1 MEISRNEPQNAIGYV
16 RLSELRRLDLD
27 DDGNGKGNVDQE
39 QRIRA
44 RASSKGWRIIHWIV
58 ENDLSPGRGKN
69 RNASAFKRRKIAL
82 PDGRVEMRTV
92 RPGFRK
98 ALDLLA
104 TGKAD
109 GFVALD
115 LDRTVRDPRDL
126 EDMIDV
132 VEQRRVPVDS
142 VTGSLRL
149 GTDADITMARVMV
162 AVANK
167 ASRDTARRVAAA
179 REREAKAGKYGGG
192 RRPFGFDEDG
202 VTVRPDEAAVIKD
215 CTIRCVQ
222 GASLRSLA
230 GDLRSKGEVATVTGA
245 QWSAETLRDIL
256 LRPRNAGRMVYQG
269 EEIGDAPWE
278 PIVAVDTFRA
288 LVSKLTDPSRKVGP
302 GAAPKWVGSN
312 LYTCGICTSEDYST
326 RVGVQVRIGG
336 RQPAY
341 RCADRNHLV
350 RAVKHVDALVEG
362 LILARLAQDDAVDL
376 LPTTDPDVDVKG
388 LRAEAQ
394 AIRKNL
400 NELADDKA
408 LGLIDRAQLISGTEK
423 GKARLE
429 KITAVLQVATV
440 DSPLTDLI
448 GADDLKEAWDGL
460 SLSHK
465 RLVIDM
471 LVTVRILPSG
481 RMGRGFDPATVDIR
495 WKQQPKPRRGGR
507 RRAPRTASADQ
518 HAA

>member
-27 DDGNGKGNVDQE
+27 DDGNGKGNVDQR
-39 QRIRA
+39 QRIDSRA
-44 RASSKGWRIIHWIV
+44 ASKGWRIVHWIV

-69 RNASAFKRRKIAL
+69 RNASAFKRRKIKL
-82 PDGRVEMRTV
+82 PDGRSVMRTV

-98 ALDLLA
+98 ALDLLVS
-104 TGKAD
+104 GKAD
-109 GFVALD
+109 GFMALD

-132 VEQRRVPVDS
+132 VEQHRMPVDS

-167 ASRDTARRVAAA
+167 ESRDKARRVAAA
-179 REREAKAGKYGGG
+179 RQRQALAGEYGGG

-202 VTVRPDEAAVIKD
+202 ITVRPDEAAVIKD

-230 GDLRSKGEVATVTGA
+230 NDLRGDGVATVTGA
-245 QWSAETLRDIL
+245 QWTAETLRDIL
-256 LRPRNAGRMVYQG
+256 MRPRNAGRIIYQG
-269 EEIGDAPWE
+269 EEIGDAPWA
-278 PIVAVDTFRA
+278 PIVPVDTFRA
-288 LVSKLTDPSRKVGP
+288 LQAKLSDPDRRVGP
-302 GAAPKWVGSN
+302 GAAPKWLGSN
-312 LYTCGICTSEDYST
+312 LYTCGICTPEDFSA
-326 RVGVQVRIGG
+326 RVGVQVRLGG

-350 RAVKHVDALVEG
+350 RALKHVDALVEG

-376 LPTTDPDVDVKG
+376 LPTTGPDVDVKG

-400 NELADDKA
+400 NDLAEDKA

-423 GKARLE
+423 GKKRLDE
-429 KITAVLQVATV
+429 ITTVLQVATV
-440 DSPLTDLI
+440 DSPLADLI
-448 GADDLKEAWDGL
+448 GAEDVKATWEGL

-465 RLVIDM
+465 RLVIDE

-481 RMGRGFDPATVDIR
+481 RVGRGFDPATVDIR
-495 WKQQPKPRRGGR
+495 WKRQQKPRRGGR
-507 RRAPRTASADQ
+507 RRAPRAVPAADQ
-518 HAA
+518 QAA

>member
-1 MEISRNEPQNAIGYV
+1 MEMSRDEPQNAIGYV

-27 DDGNGKGNVDQE
+27 EDGNGKGNEDQRD
-39 QRIRA
+39 RIVA
-44 RASSKGWRIIHWIV
+44 RAASRGWRIIQWIV

-69 RNASAFKRRKIAL
+69 RNASAFKRRKIRL

-104 TGKAD
+104 SGKAD

-132 VEQRRVPVDS
+132 VEQHRVPVDS

-167 ASRDTARRVAAA
+167 ESRDKARRVAAA
-179 REREAKAGKYGGG
+179 RERQAKAGEYGGG

-215 CTIRCVQ
+215 CIIRCVQ

-230 GDLRSKGEVATVTGA
+230 NDLRNGDVPTVTGA
-245 QWSAETLRDIL
+245 KWTAETLRDIL

-278 PIVAVDTFRA
+278 PIVAVETFRA
-288 LVSKLTDPSRKVGP
+288 LVSKLTDPARKVGP
-302 GAAPKWVGSN
+302 GAAPKWLGSN
-312 LYTCGICTSEDYST
+312 LYTCGICTTEDYST
-326 RVGVQVRIGG
+326 RVGVQVRLGG

-341 RCADRNHLV
+341 RCSDRNHLV

-362 LILARLAQDDAVDL
+362 LIVARLSRDDAVDL
-376 LPTTDPDVDVKG
+376 LPATGPEVDVKG

-423 GKARLE
+423 GKKRLE
-429 KITAVLQVATV
+429 EITTMLQVATV
-440 DSPLTDLI
+440 DSPLADLI
-448 GADDLKEAWDGL
+448 GAEDVQATWEGL

-465 RLVIDM
+465 RLVIDL
-471 LVTVRILPSG
+471 LVRVRILPSG
-481 RMGRGFDPATVDIR
+481 RAGRGFDPATVDIR

-507 RRAPRTASADQ
+507 RRAPRTAPADEQ
-518 HAA
+518 AA

>member
-1 MEISRNEPQNAIGYV
+1 MSRDEPQNAIGYV

-27 DDGNGKGNVDQE
+27 EDGNGKGNEDQRD
-39 QRIRA
+39 RIVA
-44 RASSKGWRIIHWIV
+44 RAASRGWRIIQWIV

-69 RNASAFKRRKIAL
+69 RNASAFKRRKIRL

-104 TGKAD
+104 SGKAD

-132 VEQRRVPVDS
+132 VEQHRVPVDS

-167 ASRDTARRVAAA
+167 ESRDKARRVAAA
-179 REREAKAGKYGGG
+179 RERQAKAGEYGGG

-215 CTIRCVQ
+215 CIIRCVQ

-230 GDLRSKGEVATVTGA
+230 NDLRNGDVPTVTGA
-245 QWSAETLRDIL
+245 KWTAETLRDIL

-278 PIVAVDTFRA
+278 PIVAVETFRA
-288 LVSKLTDPSRKVGP
+288 LVSKLTDPARKVGP
-302 GAAPKWVGSN
+302 GAAPKWLGSN
-312 LYTCGICTSEDYST
+312 LYTCGICTTEDYST
-326 RVGVQVRIGG
+326 RVGVQVRLGG

-341 RCADRNHLV
+341 RCSDRNHLV

-362 LILARLAQDDAVDL
+362 LIVARLSRDDAVDL
-376 LPTTDPDVDVKG
+376 LPATGPEVDVKG

-423 GKARLE
+423 GKKRLE
-429 KITAVLQVATV
+429 EITTMLQVATV
-440 DSPLTDLI
+440 DSPLADLI
-448 GADDLKEAWDGL
+448 GAEDVQATWEGL

-465 RLVIDM
+465 RLVIDL
-471 LVTVRILPSG
+471 LVRVRILPSG
-481 RMGRGFDPATVDIR
+481 RAGRGFDPATVDIR

-507 RRAPRTASADQ
+507 RRAPRTAPADEQ
-518 HAA
+518 AA

>member
-1 MEISRNEPQNAIGYV
+1 MEMSNSKPQNAIGYV
-16 RLSELRRLDLD
+16 RLSELKRIDLD
-27 DDGNGKGNVDQE
+27 DNGQGKGNVDQK
-39 QRIRA
+39 QRTDENATR
-44 RASSKGWRIIHWIV
+44 KGWRIVHWIV

-69 RNASAFKRRKIAL
+69 RNASAFKRRRIRL

-104 TGKAD
+104 SGKAD
-109 GFVALD
+109 GFMALD

-132 VEQRRVPVDS
+132 VEQHRVPVDS

-167 ASRDTARRVAAA
+167 ESRDKARRVAAA
-179 REREAKAGKYGGG
+179 RQRQAMAGEYGGG
-192 RRPFGFDEDG
+192 RRPFGFDDDG
-202 VTVRPDEAAVIKD
+202 ITMRPDEAAVIKD

-230 GDLRSKGEVATVTGA
+230 NDLRDKADVATVTGA
-245 QWSAETLRDIL
+245 KWTAETLRDIL
-256 LRPRNAGRMVYQG
+256 LRPRNAGRIVYQG
-269 EEIGDAPWE
+269 EEIGDAPWK
-278 PIVAVDTFRA
+278 PIVPVDTFRA
-288 LVSKLTDPSRKVGP
+288 LQSKLSDPDRRVGP
-302 GAAPKWVGSN
+302 GAAPKWLGTNVF
-312 LYTCGICTSEDYST
+312 TCGICTPEDFST

-362 LILARLAQDDAVDL
+362 LIVARLARDDAVDL
-376 LPTTDPDVDVKG
+376 LPATGPDVDVKG

-400 NELADDKA
+400 NELAEDKS

-423 GKARLE
+423 GKKRLDE
-429 KITAVLQVATV
+429 ITSLLQVATV
-440 DSPLTDLI
+440 DSPLADLI
-448 GADDLKEAWDGL
+448 GAEDVQAAWDGL

-465 RLVIDM
+465 RLVIDLLM
-471 LVTVRILPSG
+471 TVRILPSG
-481 RMGRGFDPATVDIR
+481 QKGRGFDPASVDIR
-495 WKQQPKPRRGGR
+495 WKEQPKPRRGGR
-507 RRAPRTASADQ
+507 RTRRATPPADQ
-518 HAA
+518 QAA

>member
-1 MEISRNEPQNAIGYV
+1 MDRSGNEPQAAIGYV

-27 DDGNGKGNVDQE
+27 DDGNGKGNEDQRE
-39 QRIRA
+39 RIVA
-44 RASSKGWRIIHWIV
+44 RAAAKGWRIIHWIV

-69 RNASAFKRRKIAL
+69 RNASAFKRRKIQL

-132 VEQRRVPVDS
+132 VEQHRMPVDS

-149 GTDADITMARVMV
+149 GSDADITMARVMV

-167 ASRDTARRVAAA
+167 ESRDKARRVAAA
-179 REREAKAGKYGGG
+179 RERQAKAGEYGGG

-202 VTVRPDEAAVIKD
+202 ITVRPDEAAVIKD

-230 GDLRSKGEVATVTGA
+230 NDLRNGAVPTVTGA
-245 QWSAETLRDIL
+245 KWTAETLRDIL
-256 LRPRNAGRMVYQG
+256 MRPRNAGRMVYQG

-278 PIVAVDTFRA
+278 PIVPVDTFRA
-288 LVSKLTDPSRKVGP
+288 LVSKLTDPDRRVGP
-302 GAAPKWVGSN
+302 GAAPKWLGSN
-312 LYTCGICTSEDYST
+312 LYTCGICTPEDHST

-341 RCADRNHLV
+341 RCSDRNHLV

-362 LILARLAQDDAVDL
+362 LIVARLSQDDAVDL
-376 LPTTDPDVDVKG
+376 LPTTGPEVDVKG

-394 AIRKNL
+394 SIRKNL
-400 NELADDKA
+400 NELAEDKS

-423 GKARLE
+423 GKKRLDE
-429 KITAVLQVATV
+429 ITTVLQAATV
-440 DSPLTDLI
+440 DSPLADLI
-448 GADDLKEAWDGL
+448 GAEDVQATWEGL
-460 SLSHK
+460 PLSHK
-465 RLVIDM
+465 RLVINE

-481 RMGRGFDPATVDIR
+481 RKGRGFDPATVDIE
-495 WKQQPKPRRGGR
+495 WKRQPSPRRGAR
-507 RRAPRTASADQ
+507 RTRRATPPSDQ
-518 HAA
+518 QAA